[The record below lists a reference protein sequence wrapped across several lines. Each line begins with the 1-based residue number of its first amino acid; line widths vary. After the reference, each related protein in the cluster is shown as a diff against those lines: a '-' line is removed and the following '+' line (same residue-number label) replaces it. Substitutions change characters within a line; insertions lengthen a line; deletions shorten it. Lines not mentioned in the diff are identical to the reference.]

1 MKKNEYDIS
10 EKSSLLLR
18 LAQEVVAETQNSVI
32 CCGLKRED
40 TENVLRLALEAE
52 RIAYPSSGF
61 GEG

>member
-10 EKSSLLLR
+10 ERSSLLLR
-18 LAQEVVAETQNSVI
+18 LAQEVVAETQSIVL

-52 RIAYPSSGF
+52 RISYPATEF
-61 GEG
+61 GKG